1 MSKENEEVTK
11 LQKLVDKYKNMLQNI
26 DHDEQENINL
36 RELLQEQLGSLLQES
51 KDVASDLDQKKKEIK
66 EQ

>member
-11 LQKLVDKYKNMLQNI
+11 LQKIVDKYKNMLQNI

-36 RELLQEQLGSLLQES
+36 LELLQEQLGSLL
-51 KDVASDLDQKKKEIK
+51 
-66 EQ
+66 